1 MRWQNATP
9 PAFWP
14 KLLPEAE
21 QLDGMN
27 TEAVKSVCPF
37 CGVGCGIVLQVEDG
51 RVTKVSGDKSHP
63 ANKGRL
69 CTKGQTCHVPLTQ
82 GRLASAYL
90 RPVREDE
97 QRPVPLSM
105 AIAQTAR
112 QLQEVIEAHGP
123 DAVGFYISG
132 QMSLEA
138 QYLANKLAKGFIRT
152 RHVEA
157 NSRLCMASAA
167 SGYKLSLGA
176 DAPPGSYD
184 DLDHADTFLVI
195 GANMADCHPILF
207 LRLMD
212 RVKQGAK
219 LIVVD
224 PRRSATADKA
234 DLFLQ
239 PRPGSDIA
247 LINGILRLL
256 HEAGKT
262 DPAFIAA
269 HTEGWGAMLPLL
281 EDYTL
286 LRVAEMTGLAEAD
299 IRQAAAWIGRSR
311 RFVSLWTMGLNQS
324 VRGTWNTN
332 ALCNL
337 HLATGAI
344 CRTGAGPF
352 SLTGQ
357 PNAMGGR
364 EMGYMGP
371 GLPGQRSAK
380 NAEDRA
386 FTETIWNLPL
396 GTLRNAPAT
405 GAVDMFD
412 EMAQG
417 RIKACWIIC
426 TNPVASMPARSRTIA
441 GLKAA
446 ELVIVQDAYLDT
458 ETAPYADILL
468 PGALWAEADGVMVNS
483 ERNMTLASQAVPPPG
498 EAMADW
504 QLLAE
509 VAKAMGYS
517 GFAYDNAA
525 EIFDE
530 IRRFSNPRT
539 GYDISGASHARLA
552 QTPLQWP
559 IGPEAASRNPVRYME
574 SGAPLFPA
582 ASGRAQFY
590 PRPCM
595 PPAEMPD
602 EAFPFTLNTGRVQHQ
617 WHTLTK
623 TGKVPALNR
632 LNTGPFVEIHAQD
645 AAALGLLE
653 GDSLELRS
661 RRGRAVLPALVS
673 GRVQPGCLFAPF
685 HWNDVFGDDLA
696 INQIT
701 NAAVDEISL
710 QPEYKIC
717 AVALARV
724 EAIKPA
730 MLVPEAPAPM
740 SALLGTKI
748 ALPELAVEERLYL
761 HGFLQG
767 YSLNP
772 TGIPKL
778 PANAPLAPERL
789 LYLNGLLAGLLSRAP
804 EPGAAAVTILYASQ
818 TGTAEGY
825 AREAA
830 QRLNAEVRAL
840 NDVTPSALSGTVF
853 VFASTFGDGEAPD
866 NGDRFWQALAAE
878 TAPRLEALRFGVL
891 AFGDSAY
898 AQFCGF
904 GARLETRL
912 AALGAQPLLPRWNCE
927 PGEDDKVQTWL
938 ARAQEALGQQEAALA
953 PTATP
958 AISRANPFLAR
969 LAGNRRLNAS
979 GSEKE
984 TRHLVFDL
992 AESGLSY
999 QPGDALG
1006 VWPENDPALLEEM
1019 AKLMGLAP
1027 EALAKRDISRLTPP
1041 LLAFCAERDPALA
1054 VQLPAQDDPTR
1065 QAWLWGRQLRDVL
1078 VEFTVCATPEEW
1090 LGVLKPLTPRLY
1102 SISSS
1107 QSVHPGEVHLT
1118 VNIVR
1123 HEFAGRPS
1131 GGLCSRFLADR
1142 ATGAGLFIQPSGHF
1156 HLPADDATSIIMI
1169 GPGTGIAPFRG
1180 FLQERRARNAKG
1192 RNWLVFGEQR
1202 EASDFYYREELEALA
1217 RDGFLHHLTTAFSRD
1232 QVQKIYVQDRL
1243 REEGAQ
1249 LWTWLQDG
1257 AHLYICGDAACM
1269 AKDVHES
1276 LCGILGLHGC
1286 MDRSAANAYLDKM
1299 ITDKRYLRDLY

>member
-1 MRWQNATP
+1 M
-9 PAFWP
+9 
-14 KLLPEAE
+14 
-21 QLDGMN
+21 DGMN
-27 TEAVKSVCPF
+27 TETVKSACPY

-51 RVTKVSGDKSHP
+51 RVTKVSGDKFHP

-82 GRLASAYL
+82 GRLASAYV
-90 RPVREDE
+90 RPARDDE
-97 QRPVPLSM
+97 QQPVPLRT
-105 AIAQTAR
+105 AIARAAR
-112 QLQEVIEAHGP
+112 HLREIIAAHGP
-123 DAVGFYISG
+123 DAVSFYISG

-152 RHVEA
+152 RHIEA
-157 NSRLCMASAA
+157 NSRLCMASAT

-207 LRLMD
+207 LRLLD

-239 PRPGSDIA
+239 LKPGSDIA

-269 HTEGWGAMLPLL
+269 HTEGWDAMLPLL

-286 LRVAEMTGLAEAD
+286 PRVAQMTGLAEAD
-299 IRQAAAWIGRSR
+299 IRQAAAWLGRSP

-371 GLPGQRSAK
+371 GLPGQRSMQS
-380 NAEDRA
+380 AEDRA
-386 FTETIWNLPL
+386 FTETIWQLPS
-396 GTLRNAPAT
+396 GTLRDAPAT

-412 EMAQG
+412 EMVQG

-426 TNPVASMPARSRTIA
+426 TNPVASMPARGRTIE
-441 GLKAA
+441 GLKTA

-483 ERNMTLASQAVPPPG
+483 ERNMTLAPQAVPPPG

-509 VAKAMGYS
+509 VAKAMGYP
-517 GFAYDNAA
+517 GFAYANAA

-530 IRRFSNPRT
+530 IRQFSNPRT
-539 GYDISGASHARLA
+539 GYDISGASHSRLA
-552 QTPLQWP
+552 DTPLQWP
-559 IGPEAASRNPVRYME
+559 VGPQAGPRNPVRYME
-574 SGAPLFPA
+574 SGAPFFPT
-582 ASGRAQFY
+582 ASGKALFH
-590 PRPCM
+590 PRPCL
-595 PPAEMPD
+595 PPAELPD
-602 EAFPFTLNTGRVQHQ
+602 EEFPFTLNTGRVQHQ

-623 TGKVPALNR
+623 TGKVPALNK
-632 LNTGPFVEIHAQD
+632 LNPGPFVEIHAQD
-645 AAALGLLE
+645 AAALGLQA

-661 RRGRAVLPALVS
+661 RRGHAILPALVS
-673 GRVQPGCLFAPF
+673 ARVQPGHLFAPF

-701 NAAVDEISL
+701 SAAVDEISL

-730 MLVPEAPAPM
+730 VPEALVPLN
-740 SALLGTKI
+740 ALMGTQT
-748 ALPELAVEERLYL
+748 ALPELAAEERLYL

-767 YSLNP
+767 YQLNP
-772 TGIPKL
+772 AGIPEL
-778 PANAPLAPERL
+778 PASAPLAPERR

-804 EPGAAAVTILYASQ
+804 EQPKSAPVTILYASQ
-818 TGTAEGY
+818 TGTAEGH

-830 QRLNAEVRAL
+830 QRLNAELWAL
-840 NDVTPSALSGTVF
+840 NDVAPSELSGTVL

-866 NGDRFWQALAAE
+866 NGARFWQALAAE

-891 AFGDSAY
+891 AFGDSSY

-912 AALGAQPLLPRWNCE
+912 AALGAQPLLPRCNCE

-938 ARAQEALGQQEAALA
+938 TRAQEALGQPATA
-953 PTATP
+953 PAPSAPP

-969 LAGNRRLNAS
+969 LAGNRRLNAA

-1006 VWPENDPALLEEM
+1006 VWPENDPALLAEI
-1019 AKLMGLAP
+1019 ARQTGLDP

-1041 LLAFCAERDPALA
+1041 LLAFCAERAPALA
-1054 VQLPAQDDPTR
+1054 TQLPAQDDPTR

-1078 VEFTVCATPEEW
+1078 AEFTVRATPEEW
-1090 LGVLKPLTPRLY
+1090 LGVLRPLTPRLY

-1107 QSVHPGEVHLT
+1107 QSVYPGEVHLT

-1156 HLPADDATSIIMI
+1156 HLPADDAAPIIMI
-1169 GPGTGIAPFRG
+1169 GPGTGVAPFRG
-1180 FLQERRARNAKG
+1180 FLQERQARNARG

-1202 EASDFYYREELEALA
+1202 EAYDFYYRDELEALA
-1217 RDGFLHHLTTAFSRD
+1217 RNGFLHRLSTAFSRD
-1232 QVQKIYVQDRL
+1232 QAQKIYVQDKL
-1243 REEGAQ
+1243 REEGKQ
-1249 LWTWLQDG
+1249 LWEWVQAG
-1257 AHLYICGDAACM
+1257 AYIYICGDAARM

-1276 LCGILGLHGC
+1276 LCEMIGLHGC
-1286 MDRSAANAYLDKM
+1286 MDRNNASALLDNM
-1299 ITDKRYLRDLY
+1299 AVEKRYLCDLY

>member
-1 MRWQNATP
+1 MSTNI
-9 PAFWP
+9 
-14 KLLPEAE
+14 
-21 QLDGMN
+21 
-27 TEAVKSVCPF
+27 VKSVCPY
-37 CGVGCGIVLQVEDG
+37 CGVGCGILLQVENG
-51 RVTKVSGDKSHP
+51 RVTKVSGDKTHP

-82 GRLASAYL
+82 GRLASAYM
-90 RPVREDE
+90 RPAREDG
-97 QRPVPLSM
+97 QQPLPLRE
-105 AIAQTAR
+105 AIAQTALR
-112 QLQEVIEAHGP
+112 LREIIEAHGP
-123 DAVGFYISG
+123 DAVSFYISG

-152 RHVEA
+152 RHIEA

-207 LRLMD
+207 LRLLD

-224 PRRSATADKA
+224 PRRGATAEKA

-239 PRPGSDIA
+239 IRPGSDIA

-269 HTEGWGAMLPLL
+269 HTEGWDAMLLLL

-286 LRVAEMTGLAEAD
+286 PRVARMTGLAEAD
-299 IRQAAAWIGRSR
+299 ILQAAAWIGRSPH
-311 RFVSLWTMGLNQS
+311 FVSLWTMGLNQS

-344 CRTGAGPF
+344 CRIGAGPF

-371 GLPGQRSAK
+371 GLPGQRVAQ
-380 NAEDRA
+380 NEDDRA
-386 FTETIWNLPL
+386 FTETIWNLPP
-396 GTLRNAPAT
+396 GTLRATPAT

-412 EMAQG
+412 VMAQG

-426 TNPVASMPARSRTIA
+426 TNPVASMPARGRTIA
-441 GLKAA
+441 GLRAA

-483 ERNMTLASQAVPPPG
+483 ERNMTLAPQAVLPPG

-504 QLLAE
+504 QLLAQ
-509 VAKAMGYS
+509 VATAMGYP
-517 GFAYDNAA
+517 GFAYDSAA

-530 IRRFSNPRT
+530 IRRFSNPHT

-559 IGPEAASRNPVRYME
+559 VGQQAGPRNPVRYME
-574 SGAPLFPA
+574 SGAPFFPT
-582 ASGRAQFY
+582 ASGKAMFF
-590 PRPCM
+590 PRPCL
-595 PPAEMPD
+595 PPAELPD
-602 EAFPFTLNTGRVQHQ
+602 EDYPFTLNTGRVQHQ

-623 TGKVPALNR
+623 TGKIPALNK
-632 LNTGPFVEIHAQD
+632 LNPGPFVEIHEQD
-645 AAALGLLE
+645 AAALGLRE
-653 GDSLELRS
+653 GDGLELRS

-673 GRVQPGCLFAPF
+673 GRVQPSCLFAPF

-701 NAAVDEISL
+701 GAAVDEISL

-724 EAIKPA
+724 EAVKPA
-730 MLVPEAPAPM
+730 VPEALAPLN
-740 SALLGTKI
+740 ALLETQT
-748 ALPELAVEERLYL
+748 ALPELAAEERFYL
-761 HGFLQG
+761 QGFLQS
-767 YSLNP
+767 YRLKP
-772 TGIPKL
+772 AGIPQL
-778 PANAPLAPERL
+778 PASAPLAP
-789 LYLNGLLAGLLSRAP
+789 
-804 EPGAAAVTILYASQ
+804 VTVLYASQ
-818 TGTAEGY
+818 TGTAEAH

-840 NDVTPSALSGTVF
+840 NDVAPSALSGTVL

-866 NGDRFWQALAAE
+866 NGARFWQALAAE

-891 AFGDSAY
+891 AFGDSSY
-898 AQFCGF
+898 TQFCGF

-912 AALGAQPLLPRWNCE
+912 AALGAQTLLPRWNCE
-927 PGEDDKVQTWL
+927 PGEDDKVQGWL
-938 ARAQEALGQQEAALA
+938 ARAQSALGRQETA
-953 PTATP
+953 PAPSVTP
-958 AISRANPFLAR
+958 AISRANPFMAR
-969 LAGNRRLNAS
+969 LVTNLRLNAP

-984 TRHLVFDL
+984 TRHLAFDL
-992 AESGLSY
+992 AGSGLGY

-1006 VWPENDPALLEEM
+1006 VWPENDPALLEET
-1019 AKLMGLAP
+1019 ARLTGLDP

-1041 LLAFCAERDPALA
+1041 LLAFCAERAPMLAAQLAAQNEPA
-1054 VQLPAQDDPTR
+1054 R

-1078 VEFTVCATPEEW
+1078 VEFAVRATPEEW
-1090 LGVLKPLTPRLY
+1090 LDILKPLTPRLY

-1107 QSVHPGEVHLT
+1107 QSAYPGEAHLT

-1123 HEFAGRPS
+1123 HEFAGRQS

-1142 ATGAGLFIQPSGHF
+1142 AARAGLFIQPSAHF
-1156 HLPADDATSIIMI
+1156 HLPKDDATPIIMI

-1180 FLQERRARNAKG
+1180 FLQERQARNAKG

-1202 EASDFYYREELEALA
+1202 EASDFYYRDELAALA
-1217 RDGFLHHLTTAFSRD
+1217 RGGYLHRLSTAFSRD
-1232 QVQKIYVQDRL
+1232 QVRKIYVQHRL
-1243 REEGAQ
+1243 REEGAR
-1249 LWTWLQDG
+1249 LWAWLQEG
-1257 AHLYICGDAACM
+1257 AHLYICGDAARM
-1269 AKDVHES
+1269 AKDVEKA
-1276 LCGILGLHGC
+1276 LRDIFRAHGN
-1286 MDRSAANAYLDKM
+1286 MQADEAAAYLDRLAAK
-1299 ITDKRYLRDLY
+1299 KRYLRDVY